1 MSAFDAVKQKLLAR
15 FGSVEEQQAAKVSVK
30 WTSGGDAELHV
41 SLTKRGNV
49 KVEFTENLVE
59 GITEPDDDENK
70 ITICLDSGARIKV
83 WNKTPLMHF
92 VWNASASTEGHTTKL
107 LMDTIDT
114 LIAEPE

>member
-15 FGSVEEQQAAKVSVK
+15 FGSVEEQQATKVSVK
-30 WTSGGDAELHV
+30 WSSRGDAELHV

-49 KVEFTENLVE
+49 KVEFTGNLVE
-59 GITEPDDDENK
+59 GITEQADEADK
-70 ITICLDSGARIKV
+70 IVIRLDSDATIKV

-92 VWNASASTEGHTTKL
+92 VWNASTEGHTTKL

>member
-70 ITICLDSGARIKV
+70 ITIRLDSGARIKV

-92 VWNASASTEGHTTKL
+92 VWNASTEGHTTKL